1 MKLVK
6 SALVA
11 TSLLLA
17 SNFAIAGGS
26 DKGLQIDIYDVS
38 VNQAQYSSDSSQEL
52 KVGTIADGVDGDVK
66 IHIGQT
72 SIYQYQESHNSYQT
86 AHIGVVGC
94 DC

>member
-6 SALVA
+6 TALAA
-11 TSLLLA
+11 TTLLIT
-17 SNFAIAGGS
+17 SNFAFASGHGGL
-26 DKGLQIDIYDVS
+26 DIDIYDVK

-52 KVGTIADGVDGDVK
+52 KVGTIAEGVSGDVS
-66 IHIGQT
+66 IQIGHT